1 MKMINSENS
10 DMNYYESGTV
20 DGNIL
25 EESESEYFRHGRYVA
40 ERDYSNGWVGTGLRR
55 SLF

>member
-20 DGNIL
+20 DDNIFRGP
-25 EESESEYFRHGRYVA
+25 EYESFRHCICRRKGLLQWGA
-40 ERDYSNGWVGTGLRR
+40 GLRR